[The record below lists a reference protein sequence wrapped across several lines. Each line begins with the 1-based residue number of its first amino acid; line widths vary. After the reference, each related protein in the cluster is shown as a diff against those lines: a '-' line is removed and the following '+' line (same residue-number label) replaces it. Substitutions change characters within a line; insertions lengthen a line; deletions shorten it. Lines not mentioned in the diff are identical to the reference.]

1 LWKESD
7 LRIVSLLSSATEI
20 LFAIGAESEVVAIS
34 HECDYPPE
42 ATHLP
47 RATRS
52 LIDSSRSSQDIDD
65 QVKQRLQAGDSLY
78 EIDRDLIRELAP
90 DLIVTQAQCDVCAVR
105 YQDVVDFV
113 AAERTLAATN
123 VLALNPRSLMQIF
136 EDVLLVGQAARRSD
150 AAARFENQLL
160 QRYGQIARTSSKSES
175 PRNERSRVAILEWTE
190 PLMGA
195 GNWTPELVEAA
206 GGHPLLGIS
215 GQHSTY
221 IGWAEIV
228 AARPEILIIAPC
240 GFNLDRS
247 LIEARRLM
255 ELPGYRDL
263 PAVAYDRAFVI
274 DGNAYL
280 NRSGPRIVDTLEI
293 LAHLIQPEL
302 FAPPEGELAEG
313 QAWMRLKVK

>member
-1 LWKESD
+1 
-7 LRIVSLLSSATEI
+7 LLSSATEI
-20 LFAIGAESEVVAIS
+20 LFAIGAAADVVAIS
-34 HECDYPPE
+34 HECDYPPA

-52 LIDSSRSSQDIDD
+52 LIDSSRPSQEIDD
-65 QVKQRLQAGDSLY
+65 QVKERLAAGDSLY
-78 EIDRDLIRELAP
+78 EIDRDLIRELKP

-113 AAERTLAATN
+113 AAERALAATK
-123 VLALNPRSLMQIF
+123 VVALNPRSLMQIF
-136 EDVLLVGQAARRSD
+136 DDVLLVGEAAGRRD
-150 AAARFENQLL
+150 AAVRFKTQLL
-160 QRYGQIARTSSKSES
+160 QRYDQVVKTSSQNESQPSER
-175 PRNERSRVAILEWTE
+175 PRVAVLEWTE

-206 GGHPLLGIS
+206 GGTSLLGVS

-221 IGWAEIV
+221 IAWTEIV
-228 AARPEILIIAPC
+228 AARPEVLIVAPC
-240 GFNLDRS
+240 GFNLERS
-247 LIEARRLM
+247 LAEARRLM

-263 PAVAYDRAFVI
+263 PAVANDRAFVI

-302 FAPPEGELAEG
+302 FAPPEGELSEG
-313 QAWMRLKVK
+313 RAWARL